1 MIEASHIQYA
11 IGRKTLLDDVSL
23 TARPGELV
31 AIVGANGAGKSTLLK
46 VLSKEISPQAG
57 TVSFNGTP
65 LKHYSR
71 EQLAQFRAVLAQ
83 QNALAFNF
91 NVLDLVMM
99 GRYPHFNGR
108 PSDQDREIVQYC
120 IQKTG
125 VSHLT
130 DRIFMTL
137 SGGEQ
142 QRVHLAKVISQL
154 LDYEDLSESTTCTK
168 RPKYLLLDEP
178 ITGLDL
184 YYQHNLLDIAKT
196 LTERGFCVV
205 AILHDLNLALQYA
218 HRVLLMKEGRVLGF
232 GKPTDVLT
240 SENVLHAFNIS
251 VNLIHQAG
259 MECPFIVHCK
269 EPVNLKPRHPSWQS
283 HFIS

>member
-1 MIEASHIQYA
+1 MIEASHIQYT
-11 IGRKTLLDDVSL
+11 IGRKTLLDDVSMK
-23 TARPGELV
+23 AHSGELV

-46 VLSKEISPQAG
+46 VLSKEINPQAG
-57 TVSFNGTP
+57 TISFNDTP

-71 EQLAQFRAVLAQ
+71 EQLARFRAVLAQ

-108 PSDQDREIVQYC
+108 PSDHDREIVQYC
-120 IQKTG
+120 LQKTG

-142 QRVHLAKVISQL
+142 QRVHLAKVMAQL
-154 LDYEDLSESTTCTK
+154 LDYEDLNESTTCTE

-240 SENVLHAFNIS
+240 PGNVLHAFNIS

-259 MECPFIVHCK
+259 MECPFIVPCK
-269 EPVNLKPRHPSWQS
+269 EPVNLKPGLLSRQS
-283 HFIS
+283 QFIS